1 MKTRYSSFESNNS
14 TDASQLYHKF
24 ETILSWDRSFEKIII
39 NTREIWAHTC
49 FNSLF
54 FFRSIRNVSLG
65 VSFTSQKN
73 VNFDEKMKVMP
84 FTSNA
89 IAHAWILELFPEW
102 SETLWP
108 RSRTTNHFFFVC
120 FHKKCSR
127 LMIYIYLYKKDTI
140 LGEDWLDRRI
150 LLKIVYTL
158 HTHTSKMIRCA

>member
-14 TDASQLYHKF
+14 TDASQLCHGF
-24 ETILSWDRSFEKIII
+24 ETILSWYRSFQKIII

-54 FFRSIRNVSLG
+54 FFRSIRNVLLG
-65 VSFTSQKN
+65 ISFTPQKKN
-73 VNFDEKMKVMP
+73 VNFFVKMKVMP

-108 RSRTTNHFFFVC
+108 RSRTTNHF
-120 FHKKCSR
+120 
-127 LMIYIYLYKKDTI
+127 LYAFIKSVHGSWYTFTFTK
-140 LGEDWLDRRI
+140 RI
-150 LLKIVYTL
+150 
-158 HTHTSKMIRCA
+158 RF

>member
-14 TDASQLYHKF
+14 TDVSQLYHKF
-24 ETILSWDRSFEKIII
+24 ETILSWNRSFEKIII

-65 VSFTSQKN
+65 VSFTLQKN

-89 IAHAWILELFPEW
+89 IAHAWILELFPER
-102 SETLWP
+102 SETLEQPNIFFCMLSWKVFTAHDIHLLIQKGCD
-108 RSRTTNHFFFVC
+108 SRW
-120 FHKKCSR
+120 R
-127 LMIYIYLYKKDTI
+127 LTWQKDSF
-140 LGEDWLDRRI
+140 ENR
-150 LLKIVYTL
+150 L
-158 HTHTSKMIRCA
+158 HTHIEDDSVCLIFD